1 MQFTESLKNWFYR
14 LGSNEASLDARACL
28 LDSSGNAIGSDN
40 LKRVMSYAMT
50 KDDCV
55 DMGLPSGRLWA
66 KCNLGAVSPEGSGM
80 YFSWGNLEPHQ
91 KDQGYDFSQAVYD
104 NTTGAS
110 ILTDL
115 TLEQDAAHCL
125 LGGLWHMPSKDDFQE
140 LYDNCTTAWTT
151 NYNSTGI
158 AGRVFTSK
166 NNSNTLFFPAA
177 GFYNGT
183 TLSGEGSNGYYWSS
197 SFSSA
202 TYAYRFG
209 FSSSGVNPQS
219 GNSRRSGF
227 SVRPVQ

>member
-1 MQFTESLKNWFYR
+1 MQFTESLKNWFFR
-14 LGSNEASLDARACL
+14 IGSNEASLDARACL

-91 KDQGYDFSQAVYD
+91 KDQGYDFSQAVYN
-104 NTTGAS
+104 NTTGAA

-140 LYDNCTTAWTT
+140 LYDNCTTSWTT

-177 GFYNGT
+177 GYYNGA
-183 TLSGEGSNGYYWSS
+183 TLLYEGSGAYYWSS
-197 SFSSA
+197 SFYSA
-202 TYAYRFG
+202 ASAYVLNFN
-209 FSSSGVNPQS
+209 SSGVYPQS
-219 GNSRRSGF
+219 NYLRRDGF

>member
-14 LGSNEASLDARACL
+14 LGSNEASLDARVCL
-28 LDSSGNAIGSDN
+28 LDSSGNAIGSDT
-40 LKRVMSYAMT
+40 LKRVMSYALT

-66 KCNLGAVSPEGSGM
+66 KCNIGAVSPEGRGM

-91 KDQGYDFSQAVYD
+91 KDQGYDFSQAVYN

-125 LGGLWHMPSKDDFQE
+125 LGGLWHMPSKEDFQE

-177 GFYNGT
+177 GDYNGT
-183 TLSGEGSNGYYWSS
+183 TLSNEGSGGYYWSS
-197 SFSSA
+197 SFDSA
-202 TYAYRFG
+202 TNAYNLLFR
-209 FSSSGVNPQS
+209 SSGVRPQ
-219 GNSRRSGF
+219 GNDGRRYGF